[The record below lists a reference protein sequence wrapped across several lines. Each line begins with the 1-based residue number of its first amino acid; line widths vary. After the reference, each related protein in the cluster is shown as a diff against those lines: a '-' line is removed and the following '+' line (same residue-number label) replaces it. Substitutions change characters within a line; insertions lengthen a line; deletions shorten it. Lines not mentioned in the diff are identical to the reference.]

1 MDKFY
6 LRQSIAKYKYFFAL
20 FDLFLYVGI
29 VLFIASL
36 LQQNSIVGQDYFS
49 VMGNNPFW
57 LLIFLFPAF
66 NFVISINNLYNIN
79 IILNRSLHMIIVIKS
94 LCYFLPMFFLFNLIV
109 LNLTILNL
117 AFVTIIFIIVFLPA
131 FYVFRV
137 EILRRIYL
145 ALKQNRFKTNVLIVG
160 DGSSG
165 KVLAAKL
172 AFENPFGIKIVGFID
187 DKVNKGKEIIKG
199 KKVLG
204 NFNEIY
210 TIIEKYE
217 IDEVIIAEEDCEYDQ
232 LLDLLELCKTTKKQV
247 KITSNLFK
255 IIPQKIFTEKYGD
268 VPVVD
273 VSPGFNSQFV
283 QKLKLVFDRIVAFGG
298 LIIISP
304 ALIIISL
311 LIKLSSRGP
320 VLYMQER
327 IGKEGKAFMFYKFRT
342 MKTVEND
349 DDFERKEKML
359 KFMNGLEING
369 ENKKVCNSKRVTK
382 IGKFLRKTSLDELPQ
397 LFNVLKGEMSLVG
410 PRPCLP
416 YEYENLHNWQKR
428 RFDVLPGC
436 TGVWQVNGR
445 SQVSFNESVVMDLY
459 YINNLS
465 PWLDL
470 QLLVKTIPVMLF
482 GRSGD

>member
-20 FDLFLYVGI
+20 FDLFLYVAI
-29 VLFIASL
+29 ILFIASL
-36 LQQNSIVGQDYFS
+36 FQLHSIVGQDYYS
-49 VMGNNPFW
+49 VMGNNSLW

-66 NFVISINNLYNIN
+66 NFVISFNNLYNIN
-79 IILNRSLHMIIVIKS
+79 VILHRSLHMIVVIKS
-94 LCYFLPMFFLFNLIV
+94 LCYFLPMFFLFSLIV
-109 LNLTILNL
+109 LDLKILSL
-117 AFVTIIFIIVFLPA
+117 AVFTIIFVIIYLPV

-137 EILRRIYL
+137 ELLRRMYL
-145 ALKQNRFKTNVLIVG
+145 SLKQNRFKTNVLIVG

-172 AFENPFGIKIVGFID
+172 SFENPFGIKIVGFID
-187 DKVNKGKEIIKG
+187 DKVNKGEEIING

-204 NFNEIY
+204 NFNEINA
-210 TIIEKYE
+210 IIENYK

-232 LLDLLELCKTTKKQV
+232 LLDVLSICKKTKKQV
-247 KITSNLFK
+247 KITSNLFN
-255 IIPQKIFTEKYGD
+255 IIPQKMFTEKYAD
-268 VPVVD
+268 IPVVD

-283 QKLKLVFDRIVAFGG
+283 QKLKSVFDRIMALLG

-304 ALIIISL
+304 SLMIISL

-327 IGKEGKAFMFYKFRT
+327 IGKEGKSFMFYKFRT
-342 MKTVEND
+342 MKTIEND
-349 DDFERKEKML
+349 DDVERKEKML
-359 KFMNGLEING
+359 KFMNGSGING
-369 ENKKVCNSKRVTK
+369 ENKKVCNSKRITK

-416 YEYENLHNWQKR
+416 YEYENLDNWQKR
-428 RFDVLPGC
+428 RFAVLPGC

-445 SQVSFNESVVMDLY
+445 SQVSFKESVVMDLY

-470 QLLVKTIPVMLF
+470 QLLVKTIPVMVF

>member
-20 FDLFLYVGI
+20 FDLFLFVGI
-29 VLFIASL
+29 VLFVASL
-36 LQQNSIVGQDYFS
+36 FQQHFITGQDYFS

-79 IILNRSLHMIIVIKS
+79 IILNRSLHMIVVIKS
-94 LCYFLPMFFLFNLIV
+94 LCYFLPMVFLFSLIALDINTLSV
-109 LNLTILNL
+109 
-117 AFVTIIFIIVFLPA
+117 AMFTIIFVIVFLPA

-137 EILRRIYL
+137 EILRKIYL

-187 DKVNKGKEIIKG
+187 DKVNRGEEIING
-199 KKVLG
+199 IKVLG
-204 NFNEIY
+204 NFNEINAVMENY
-210 TIIEKYE
+210 K
-217 IDEVIIAEEDCEYDQ
+217 IDEIIIAEEGCEYEE
-232 LLDLLELCKTTKKQV
+232 LLDLLETCKKTSKRV
-247 KITSNLFK
+247 KITSNLFN
-255 IIPQKIFTEKYGD
+255 IIPQKIFTGNYAD
-268 VPVVD
+268 IPVVD

-342 MKTVEND
+342 MKTIEND
-349 DDFERKEKML
+349 NDVERKEKML
-359 KFMNGLEING
+359 NFMKGLEING
-369 ENKKVCNSKRVTK
+369 ENKKVSNSKRITK

-416 YEYENLHNWQKR
+416 YEYENLDNWQKR

-445 SQVSFNESVVMDLY
+445 SQVSFKESVVMDLY

-470 QLLVKTIPVMLF
+470 QLLIKTVPVMLF